1 MTYGNTIT
9 IEATVDSS
17 PKALNIEWKKNDN
30 TIQSD
35 GRKFIIDESKKA
47 KPRLIIICLDFD
59 DSGNYAI
66 SVTNALGSTEKEICI
81 NVKGILKNIS
91 CTLSLQ

>member
-1 MTYGNTIT
+1 MTYGHTIT
-9 IEATVDSS
+9 IEATVSS
-17 PKALNIEWKKNDN
+17 IPKASCIEWKKNDT

-35 GRKFIIDESKKA
+35 GRKLIIDKSNEGQ
-47 KPRLIIICLDFD
+47 PTLTILCLDFD

-81 NVKGILKNIS
+81 KVKGIK
-91 CTLSLQ
+91 